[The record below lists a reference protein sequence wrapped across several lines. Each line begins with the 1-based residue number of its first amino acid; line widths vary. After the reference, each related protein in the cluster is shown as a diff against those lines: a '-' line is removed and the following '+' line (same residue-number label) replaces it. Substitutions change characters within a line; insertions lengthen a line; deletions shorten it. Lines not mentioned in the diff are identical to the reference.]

1 MFKLFSNVWNRFRE
15 YLVLV
20 SLVIISLSLLTQNNN
35 PQVQKVR
42 AIAFASFATVTSVF
56 YDLFNITQLKNENQ
70 VLRKLNAEMMIQV
83 SMLREYGI
91 LNRELKGMLGFKD
104 STSLPIIPTNIVSK
118 SLSITQNM
126 ITLDVG
132 KNEGIK
138 PGMPVI
144 SYRGLVGIVQ
154 TCSDNFS
161 IARTLKN
168 VDLKLT
174 VKNENKRLNG
184 IMKWDGEKLVI
195 VDVPRTYDFDVGD
208 RIVTSE
214 ISSIIPVP
222 IPVGIVAKIEEDKTG
237 LLNLIQIKPFEEVL
251 SVENVFILMLVEN
264 AEKNSLELNF
274 YNRQ

>member
-42 AIAFASFATVTSVF
+42 AVAFGSFATVTSVF

-70 VLRKLNAEMMIQV
+70 VLRKLNAELMIQV

-222 IPVGIVAKIEEDKTG
+222 IPIGIVAKIEEDKTG

>member
-1 MFKLFSNVWNRFRE
+1 MFKLFSNVWNQFRE

-42 AIAFASFATVTSVF
+42 AVAFGSFATVTSVF

-70 VLRKLNAEMMIQV
+70 VLRKLNAELMIHI
-83 SMLREYGI
+83 SMLREQGI
-91 LNRELKGMLGFKD
+91 LNRELKGMLGIKD
-104 STSLPIIPTNIVSK
+104 TTSLPLMPATIVSK
-118 SLSITQNM
+118 SLSITQNT
-126 ITLDVG
+126 ITINAG
-132 KNEGIK
+132 NKEGIK
-138 PGMPVI
+138 PGMPVL
-144 SYRGLVGIVQ
+144 SYRGLVGIIQ
-154 TCSDNFS
+154 TCSENFS
-161 IARTLKN
+161 IARTIKN

-195 VDVPRTYDFDVGD
+195 VDVPRTFDFDVGD

-222 IPVGIVAKIEEDKTG
+222 IPVGIVSNIEEDKTG
-237 LLNLIQIKPFEEVL
+237 LLNLIHIKPFEEVL
-251 SVENVFILMLVEN
+251 SVENVFILMMVGN
-264 AEKNSLELNF
+264 AEKNNLELNF
-274 YNRQ
+274 YNR

>member
-1 MFKLFSNVWNRFRE
+1 MFKLFSYVWNQFRE
-15 YLVLV
+15 YIVLV

-42 AIAFASFATVTSVF
+42 ALAFGSFATVTSVF
-56 YDLFNITQLKNENQ
+56 YDLFNITQLKNENK
-70 VLRKLNAEMMIQV
+70 VLRRLNAEMMIQL
-83 SMLREYGI
+83 SMLREQGI

-104 STSLPIIPTNIVSK
+104 TTSLPTIPAAIVSK
-118 SLSITQNM
+118 SLSITQNT
-126 ITLDVG
+126 ITINVG
-132 KNEGIK
+132 NKEGIK
-138 PGMPVI
+138 PGMPVL
-144 SYRGLVGIVQ
+144 SYRGLVGIIQ

-174 VKNENKRLNG
+174 VKNEKKRLNG

-222 IPVGIVAKIEEDKTG
+222 IPVGIVSKIEEDKTG
-237 LLNLIQIKPFEEVL
+237 LLNLIHIKPFEEVL
-251 SVENVFILMLVEN
+251 SVENVFVLMMVEN
-264 AEKNSLELNF
+264 AEKNNLELNF
-274 YNRQ
+274 YNR

>member
-1 MFKLFSNVWNRFRE
+1 MIKLFSYVWNQFRE

-20 SLVIISLSLLTQNNN
+20 LLVIISLSLLTQNNN

-42 AIAFASFATVTSVF
+42 ALAFAGFASVTSVF
-56 YDLFNITQLKNENQ
+56 YDIFNITQLKKENLA
-70 VLRKLNAEMMIQV
+70 LRELNAQLMLQLSI
-83 SMLREYGI
+83 LREEGI
-91 LNRELKGMLGFKD
+91 LNSELKGMLEMKD
-104 STSLPIIPTNIVSK
+104 STSLPLTPASIVSK
-118 SLSITQNM
+118 SLSVTQNT
-126 ITLDVG
+126 ITINAG
-132 KNEGIK
+132 SKEGIK

-154 TCSDNFS
+154 SCSESFS
-161 IARTLKN
+161 IVRTIKN

-174 VKNENKRLNG
+174 VKNEKNRLNG
-184 IMKWDGEKLVI
+184 IMKWDGEKLII
-195 VDVPRTYDFDVGD
+195 VDVPRTFDFDVGD

-222 IPVGIVAKIEEDKTG
+222 IPVGIILKIEEDKSG
-237 LLNLIQIKPFEEVL
+237 LLNLIHIKPFEEVL

-264 AEKNSLELNF
+264 LEKNNLELNF